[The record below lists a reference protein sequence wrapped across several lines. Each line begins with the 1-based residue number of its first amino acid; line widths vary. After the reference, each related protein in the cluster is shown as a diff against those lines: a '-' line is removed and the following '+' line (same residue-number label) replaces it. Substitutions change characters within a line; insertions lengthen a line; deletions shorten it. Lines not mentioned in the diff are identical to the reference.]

1 MSWSTLS
8 NFCMHDLGKNL
19 RKSMVDV
26 NPAIGSGFNS
36 ARGTF
41 AGDDSSSGPSSHSAS
56 EVGSDHPFHNVDHNT
71 MVAMKKALVVLQK
84 VKGDNSVHQIA
95 DRLYLG
101 SIGAALN
108 LPELQGVGITHILC
122 TATGV
127 RSMHPDKFVYKTL
140 TVLDSQSE
148 SLIDHFADSIYW
160 LECVLRENSDNK
172 VLVHCFA
179 GRSRS
184 VAIILAY
191 LMYKLRIPLSVALL
205 HVRQFRA
212 SANPNIGFINQLKAF
227 EQELFESNRSFTFDT
242 LLDDL
247 SSLLPGAKERLKT
260 IKDGRVSYAGGG
272 QRSSSS
278 SFISSSPERALRSRR
293 ASSSD
298 VPPRSRR
305 ASLDDTTNRPRKYS
319 GTLLTR
325 WLLLFLLAMFVVSA
339 EKVSF
344 PHYSKMIC
352 DNWRGSVV
360 QSMCERVQNPSRR
373 LENELLRIYNRTV
386 LLLSN
391 VIAFFPKV

>member
-1 MSWSTLS
+1 M
-8 NFCMHDLGKNL
+8 F
-19 RKSMVDV
+19 DV
-26 NPAIGSGFNS
+26 NPAIGSGFDAS
-36 ARGTF
+36 RGTF
-41 AGDDSSSGPSSHSAS
+41 AGDDSSSAEGTNTASGISH
-56 EVGSDHPFHNVDHNT
+56 DHPFHNVDHNT

-108 LPELQGVGITHILC
+108 LPELQTAGITHILC

-160 LECVLRENSDNK
+160 LECVFREKADNK

-227 EQELFESNRSFTFDT
+227 EQELFESQRSLAFDT

-247 SSLLPGAKERLKT
+247 NSLIPGAKERLKT
-260 IKDGRVSYAGGG
+260 IKDGRVSYSGGPDR
-272 QRSSSS
+272 QNRASSVRLN
-278 SFISSSPERALRSRR
+278 SPTSPSRITKGRR
-293 ASSSD
+293 ASSAD
-298 VPPRSRR
+298 VIRGTRDTDSYPRP
-305 ASLDDTTNRPRKYS
+305 NKYTGKS
-319 GTLLTR
+319 FTR
-325 WLLLFLLAMFVVSA
+325 WLALLFLALFVVSM

-344 PHYSKMIC
+344 PHYSKVIC
-352 DNWRGSVV
+352 DNWKTSNVV

-373 LENELLRIYNRTV
+373 LEIELVRVINRT
-386 LLLSN
+386 LHLWST

>member
-1 MSWSTLS
+1 MT
-8 NFCMHDLGKNL
+8 
-19 RKSMVDV
+19 DV
-26 NPAIGSGFNS
+26 NPAIGSGFNAS
-36 ARGTF
+36 RGTF
-41 AGDDSSSGPSSHSAS
+41 AGDESSSATSSHSTS
-56 EVGSDHPFHNVDHNT
+56 ELGSDHPFHNVDHNT

-84 VKGDNSVHQIA
+84 VKCDNSVHQIA

-108 LPELQGVGITHILC
+108 LPELQTVGITHILC

-160 LECVLRENSDNK
+160 LECVFRENSENK

-227 EQELFESNRSFTFDT
+227 EQELFECKRSFTFD
-242 LLDDL
+242 LLLEDL

-260 IKDGRVSYAGGG
+260 IKDGRVSYAGG
-272 QRSSSS
+272 QRASSTSATSPSPEKSLRLRRSSSTE
-278 SFISSSPERALRSRR
+278 ILRSKR
-293 ASSSD
+293 SSGGPVDD
-298 VPPRSRR
+298 VG
-305 ASLDDTTNRPRKYS
+305 DRPNKLT
-319 GTLLTR
+319 GGGKFITR
-325 WLLLFLLAMFVVSA
+325 WILLLLLAMFVVSF

-344 PHYSKMIC
+344 PHYSKAIC
-352 DNWRGSVV
+352 DGWKLSL
-360 QSMCERVQNPSRR
+360 CERVQNPSKR
-373 LENELLRIYNRTV
+373 LETEVARIATRTLHLLNSI
-386 LLLSN
+386 
-391 VIAFFPKV
+391 IAIFPRV

>member
-1 MSWSTLS
+1 MT
-8 NFCMHDLGKNL
+8 
-19 RKSMVDV
+19 DV
-26 NPAIGSGFNS
+26 NPAIGSGFNAS
-36 ARGTF
+36 RGTF
-41 AGDDSSSGPSSHSAS
+41 AGDESSSATSSHSAS
-56 EVGSDHPFHNVDHNT
+56 DMGSDHPFHNVDHNT

-108 LPELQGVGITHILC
+108 LPELQTVGITHILC

-160 LECVLRENSDNK
+160 LECVFRENSDNK

-227 EQELFESNRSFTFDT
+227 EQELFESNRSFAFDA

-247 SSLLPGAKERLKT
+247 NYIIPGAKERLKT
-260 IKDGRVSYAGGG
+260 IKDGRVSYAGGTERS
-272 QRSSSS
+272 QRASSAGLSE
-278 SFISSSPERALRSRR
+278 SSSPERALRMRR
-293 ASSSD
+293 ASSSEIIRTT
-298 VPPRSRR
+298 RSDDEPTERR
-305 ASLDDTTNRPRKYS
+305 PNKYTGS
-319 GTLLTR
+319 RQLTR
-325 WLLLFLLAMFVVSA
+325 WFFLLILAMFIVSF

-344 PHYSKMIC
+344 PHYSKAIC
-352 DNWRGSVV
+352 DSWKLSW
-360 QSMCERVQNPSRR
+360 CERVQNPSRR
-373 LENELLRIYNRTV
+373 LESECVRIVNRTLHMVNSV
-386 LLLSN
+386 L
-391 VIAFFPKV
+391 AFFPKV

>member
-1 MSWSTLS
+1 
-8 NFCMHDLGKNL
+8 
-19 RKSMVDV
+19 MVDV
-26 NPAIGSGFNS
+26 NPAIGSGFN
-36 ARGTF
+36 ADRGTF
-41 AGDDSSSGPSSHSAS
+41 AGDDSSSGTSSHSVS
-56 EVGSDHPFHNVDHNT
+56 GGSADHPFHNVDHNT

-108 LPELQGVGITHILC
+108 LPELQTVGITHILC

-160 LECVLRENSDNK
+160 LECVLRESSENK

-227 EQELFESNRSFTFDT
+227 EQELFESNRSFSFDT
-242 LLDDL
+242 LFDDL
-247 SSLLPGAKERLKT
+247 SSLLPGAKDRLKT
-260 IKDGRVSYAGGG
+260 IKDGRVSFAGGG
-272 QRSSSS
+272 QRSSSAIVS
-278 SFISSSPERALRSRR
+278 VSSPNRASRGRR
-293 ASSSD
+293 ASSSET
-298 VPPRSRR
+298 PR
-305 ASLDDTTNRPRKYS
+305 LDRNLSGLGELPSNRHNKYS
-319 GTLLTR
+319 GTYLSR
-325 WLLLFLLAMFVVSA
+325 WLFLLLLAMFVVSV

-344 PHYSKMIC
+344 PHYSKMVC

-373 LENELLRIYNRTV
+373 LEGELLRIFNRTV
-386 LLLSN
+386 HLFNS

>member
-1 MSWSTLS
+1 
-8 NFCMHDLGKNL
+8 
-19 RKSMVDV
+19 MVDV

-41 AGDDSSSGPSSHSAS
+41 GGDDSSSVPSSHGVSESA
-56 EVGSDHPFHNVDHNT
+56 SDHPFHNVDHNT
-71 MVAMKKALVVLQK
+71 MLAMKKALVVLQK

-108 LPELQGVGITHILC
+108 LTELQGVGISHILC

-140 TVLDSQSE
+140 TVLDSQTE
-148 SLIDHFADSIYW
+148 SLIDHFADCIYW
-160 LECVLRENSDNK
+160 LECVFRENSSNK
-172 VLVHCFA
+172 ILVHCFA

-227 EQELFESNRSFTFDT
+227 EQELFASSRSFSFDT

-247 SSLLPGAKERLKT
+247 SSLIPGAKERLKT

-272 QRSSSS
+272 QRASSTGVVSA
-278 SFISSSPERALRSRR
+278 SPERALRTKR
-293 ASSSD
+293 SSSSE
-298 VPPRSRR
+298 VPLARRS
-305 ASLDDTTNRPRKYS
+305 SLDESTNRPNRYS
-319 GTLLTR
+319 GALFTR
-325 WLLLFLLAMFVVSA
+325 WLFLFLLAMFVVSA

-352 DNWRGSVV
+352 DNWKGSVV

-373 LENELLRIYNRTV
+373 LEGELLRIYNRTV
-386 LLLSN
+386 HLLSN